1 VICFPLRV
9 LRKLALKEGFKSVA
23 QRFRLAVLV
32 VLGLSRSPGAAVE
45 GTFPSASQLDVAHL
59 Y

>member
-1 VICFPLRV
+1 
-9 LRKLALKEGFKSVA
+9 
-23 QRFRLAVLV
+23 V

-59 Y
+59 D